1 MRARLYPWQEILEAG
16 IHDRSRHSCFG
27 ILIEQSWI

>member
-1 MRARLYPWQEILEAG
+1 MRARLYPWQVILGAG

-27 ILIEQSWI
+27 FLIEQSRI